1 MLRPEDRMTE
11 RWTRREILGGSL
23 RTGVALAAGRF
34 FITELTGQQR
44 PTNPS
49 LEPSF
54 RALDSFVHDYMRVM
68 DAPGM
73 TLVIANRGGI
83 VRAATYGFSNLDQST
98 PVDANQLF
106 EIGSISKSFV
116 AIAVL
121 QLAEE
126 KKIDLHK
133 PIAEF
138 MQWMKVDS
146 QFAPITVHH
155 LLTHTSGLPERLNC
169 LLADPNLQFRVRYA
183 PGEHFSYCNLAYQA
197 LGYLIWQADGRPFAD
212 AIRERI
218 LRPLKMQST
227 EPVISGD
234 ARLLESRSYN
244 PLLDDRP
251 LAVGGRLKPAPPL
264 VMDNAAGC
272 ISSTPSDMGR
282 YIQMIANRG
291 AIDGTRILSE
301 NAFAQMTRAHTK
313 AEAFGPT
320 ASYGYG
326 LAVDTLDGHTIVRH
340 TGGMVSFASSMQ
352 VDLDEGVGVFA
363 SINAMQGY
371 RPNPIAQYALQLMRA
386 ANNRQA
392 VPNAPPLNARTVPDR
407 AEFAGLFT
415 SPAGP
420 TVEIVVEGT
429 GLAMIRDGKRLPV
442 DPTADGRLVVRD
454 SAFDRWPLNFQRE
467 KGPGTPVTDLVH
479 GPDWYF
485 HSRYTG
491 SRTFTYPPVWDSFT
505 GHFRNDSPWYGS
517 LRVVKAKGHLWI
529 DGVIP
534 LEADGDSGF
543 WLNDPP
549 YNPGRIE
556 FTNRIGGACMHARLS
571 GEDFWRVMV
580 P

>member
-1 MLRPEDRMTE
+1 MTE

-23 RTGVALAAGRF
+23 RASVALAAGRF
-34 FITELTGQQR
+34 LVRELDAQQR
-44 PTNPS
+44 APNPS

-54 RALDSFVHDYMRVM
+54 RALDTFVRDYMRAM

-73 TLVIANRGGI
+73 TLVIADRSGI
-83 VRAATYGFSNLDQST
+83 VRAATYGFSDVDHAV
-98 PVDANQLF
+98 PVNADQLF

-121 QLAEE
+121 QLADE

-138 MQWMKVDS
+138 MPWLKVDS
-146 QFAPITVHH
+146 PFAPITVHH
-155 LLTHTSGLPERLNC
+155 LLTHTSGLPAGLNC
-169 LLADPNLQFRVRYA
+169 LLADPNLKFRVRYA

-197 LGYLIWQADGRPFAD
+197 LGYLVWQADGRPFAD

-218 LRPLKMQST
+218 LRPLKMEST
-227 EPVISGD
+227 EPVISGET
-234 ARLLESRSYN
+234 RLREPRSYN

-272 ISSTPSDMGR
+272 ISSTPRDMGR
-282 YIQMIANRG
+282 YLQMIASRG
-291 AIDGTRILSE
+291 AIDGTRVLSD
-301 NAFAQMTRAHTK
+301 NAFALMTHPHTK
-313 AEAFGPT
+313 AETFGPT

-326 LAVDTLDGHTIVRH
+326 LAVDTLDGQTIVRH
-340 TGGMVSFASSMQ
+340 TGGMVSFASAMQ

-371 RPNPIAQYALQLMRA
+371 RPNPVAQFALQLIRA
-386 ANNRQA
+386 AHRGQA
-392 VPNAPPLNARTVPDR
+392 LPDPPPLNARTVANA
-407 AEFAGLFT
+407 AEFAGRFT
-415 SPAGP
+415 SPAGAA
-420 TVEIVVEGT
+420 VEIVVAGAE
-429 GLAMIRDGKRLPV
+429 LAMIRDGKRMPI
-442 DPTADGRLVVRD
+442 DPTADGGLIVRD
-454 SAFDRWPLNFQRE
+454 AALDKWPLNFQRE

-479 GPDWYF
+479 GPNWYF

-491 SRTFTYPPVWDSFT
+491 NRTFTYPSAWDAFT
-505 GHFRNDSPWYGS
+505 GHYRNDSPWYGS
-517 LRVVKAKGHLWI
+517 LRVVKARGQLWI

-534 LEADGDSGF
+534 LEADGDSAF

-556 FTNRIGGACMHARLS
+556 FANRIGGTCMLARLS
-571 GEDFWRVMV
+571 GDDFWRAMV